1 MATKKE
7 RQFAARLERF
17 CKSFG
22 IGNPEGVQS
31 HLFVFLC
38 ELSLSGHTMPKLM
51 DNQGKGAREIT
62 SKHKLALWLKHF
74 VAWHSY
80 HADSLG
86 LPDVLQRIARWLPY
100 DEGATQSL
108 GGRTLVGADA
118 EDARI
123 DNKCDALPPHPLDD
137 LGLDL
142 DDLAYE
148 AYSLICDFP
157 GGAREKAEA
166 WLETIRFDPCDESFG
181 VGDDRIEVLSFR
193 ASRDRDTRDL
203 AQKVRNRWAGRFSH
217 FKANMSL
224 YVNEDHTWL
233 IPWDHC
239 DARDNLVVMMALL
252 RAAEYGRIDEFNDV
266 FCCQLRQLAGVERI
280 GLPRVPWI
288 VDLLFLACRSR
299 IALAS
304 LQEDF
309 AQAMRSI
316 YDLFDRHELP
326 PWSREW
332 EGEAHKHEDS
342 LNLAARYLFAEG
354 IIGPVPGRGEL
365 AREAARLLL
374 RRQESAGFWRADRHV
389 PMDDDD
395 YDYEDIAEANDIEL
409 TATAIQALFVTQPV
423 GWQGAVLKAA
433 AWLREQQRED
443 GLWEDCGDFPPIWWE
458 ASRVWR
464 LVLILD
470 ALDLAD
476 GKTEVT
482 FDIPRVPT
490 AGIVGGVRANL
501 RTRFEFRSGQ
511 VFFDGIDL
519 KVSTGAAIEV
529 LQKLVGNLDR
539 VVPFQELDG
548 DSSRKEASEKLR
560 GAISRLNKTFGT
572 AKIPAVIE
580 NRKGEGYVI
589 RSTG

>member
-1 MATKKE
+1 
-7 RQFAARLERF
+7 
-17 CKSFG
+17 
-22 IGNPEGVQS
+22 
-31 HLFVFLC
+31 
-38 ELSLSGHTMPKLM
+38 M
-51 DNQGKGAREIT
+51 DNQGKGVREIT

-80 HADSLG
+80 HADNLG

-100 DEGATQSL
+100 DEGATQIL
-108 GGRTLVGADA
+108 GGRTLVGVDA

-193 ASRDRDTRDL
+193 ASRGRDTRDL
-203 AQKVRNRWAGRFSH
+203 AQKVRDRWIEEFPYYKTEIRQSTGKGGS
-217 FKANMSL
+217 
-224 YVNEDHTWL
+224 WL
-233 IPWDHC
+233 LSKWGHY
-239 DARDNLVVMMALL
+239 DAQDNLIMLMALL
-252 RAAEYGRIDEFNDV
+252 RAAQYGRIDEFNNL
-266 FCCQLRQLAGVERI
+266 FCCELKQFLHAQEIGFVRI
-280 GLPRVPWI
+280 RWT
-288 VDLLFLACRSR
+288 VDILFLACRSR
-299 IALAS
+299 IALGS
-304 LQEDF
+304 LQKDF

-316 YDLFDRHELP
+316 YDLFDRYELP

-332 EGEAHKHEDS
+332 EGETHKREDS

-354 IIGPVPGRGEL
+354 IIGPAPGRGEL

-395 YDYEDIAEANDIEL
+395 YDCGDIAEANDIEL
-409 TATAIQALFVTQPV
+409 TATAIHALCVTRPV
-423 GWQGAVLKAA
+423 GWQGAVSRGA
-433 AWLREQQRED
+433 AWLRQRQRED

-458 ASRVWR
+458 ASRVWL

-490 AGIVGGVRANL
+490 AGIAGGARANL

-511 VFFDGIDL
+511 VLFDGIDL
-519 KVSTGAAIEV
+519 KVSTGAATEV
-529 LQKLVGNLDR
+529 LQKLVANLDS
-539 VVPFQELDG
+539 VVPFQELDEG
-548 DSSRKEASEKLR
+548 CSSSKEASDKLR
-560 GAISRLNKTFGT
+560 GAISRLNSIFRT
-572 AKIPAVIE
+572 AKIPAVIQ
-580 NRKGEGYVI
+580 NRKGESYVM
-589 RSTG
+589 RSVD